1 MKYLLDELQNYE
13 NDYGDQLAPG
23 AVAKDVSFMGNH
35 AEVQMATGKDMH
47 NLTRSMHERIDSV
60 ERKLGNQLG
69 GLTHLVTSMA
79 VSLAGVPAQT
89 TEPHVSV
96 LPAAAELLPG
106 AGMGHLAVAW
116 TPPPPLPQ
124 RTPSVG
130 SDDGNLGSHGVRGD
144 RSAPLPIAGVVIPDI
159 KSGPGAWREAVR
171 QWEED
176 EPLRDF
182 KALRDWPHEW
192 YTGTMRP
199 VTASKR
205 RERELV
211 ALAYER

>member
-69 GLTHLVTSMA
+69 GLTRLVTSMA
-79 VSLAGVPAQT
+79 VSLAGVPAQP

-106 AGMGHLAVAW
+106 VGMGHLAVAW

-124 RTPSVG
+124 RTPSV
-130 SDDGNLGSHGVRGD
+130 SVRSTLDAPSPQENKDFRKEKMIWIGMFLCGD
-144 RSAPLPIAGVVIPDI
+144 Q
-159 KSGPGAWREAVR
+159 AVSQENKTR
-171 QWEED
+171 N
-176 EPLRDF
+176 
-182 KALRDWPHEW
+182 
-192 YTGTMRP
+192 
-199 VTASKR
+199 
-205 RERELV
+205 
-211 ALAYER
+211 